1 MKNLRKA
8 LAALIAAAMT
18 MALVVMPAMA
28 ETFEN
33 GNGYIT
39 YTVPSEWTHL
49 ENSDVHLETIDTIA
63 YYRAGSSGEYG
74 VIQINAVD
82 KDQPDRFQIAP
93 GIEQEIVD
101 YTISGAESAGATAS
115 NISTD
120 YEIINGMQ
128 FLKVSCEKL
137 RKDGNTWY
145 EVDYRITGFN
155 LKYSSKNPSMP
166 FYEDFYNMLSTVSF
180 TPAAQFN
187 SVINPAEVYTEYA
200 TNVNSS
206 GVKNGPTNY
215 ISWEVKNND
224 FVAQAITTYH
234 YNYGNGSDYPGTI
247 SIYEDG
253 NLLGTWTAQG
263 RENNIYWDIFPEI
276 TMRKGHSYRIED
288 SDYSTWSYNS
298 GSNGE
303 GFFWLYG
310 YDIGSS
316 STSTTTTVT
325 PSSNDAI
332 SIYVDGNRVYPDS
345 DPVIRNDRTLV
356 PIRVVAEALG
366 YQVDWDGANQAVEI
380 HNSEESL
387 YLTIGSSSINH
398 YFYDYFGNVAS
409 TESIYSDVAPQII
422 NDRTYLPL
430 RAVGEA
436 LGAAVEW
443 DGNTRSVYITSGVGA
458 VG

>member
-1 MKNLRKA
+1 MKNLRKT
-8 LAALIAAAMT
+8 LAALIAVT
-18 MALVVMPAMA
+18 MVMAVVAVPAIA
-28 ETFEN
+28 ETT
-33 GNGYIT
+33 GDLT
-39 YTVPSEWTHL
+39 YTPPAGYTLGTEDGAALYEYGGYDILVYNVSVSYSSVRDQSEADW
-49 ENSDVHLETIDTIA
+49 NN
-63 YYRAGSSGEYG
+63 YYRSMYEDMDYSVVSGNVSFTNIGGYEYLEDSYVLQYG
-74 VIQINAVD
+74 GKTWNVLGYSYIL
-82 KDQPDRFQIAP
+82 
-93 GIEQEIVD
+93 
-101 YTISGAESAGATAS
+101 
-115 NISTD
+115 
-120 YEIINGMQ
+120 NG
-128 FLKVSCEKL
+128 
-137 RKDGNTWY
+137 RWY
-145 EVDYRITGFN
+145 ELFYR
-155 LKYSSKNPSMP
+155 SSS
-166 FYEDFYNMLSTVSF
+166 FDSEGLQAFYNMVSTASF
-180 TPAAQFN
+180 TPAAQFT
-187 SVINPAEVYTEYA
+187 SVINPAEVYTQYA

-224 FVAQAITTYH
+224 FVAQALTTYH

-276 TMRKGHSYRIED
+276 TMRTGHSYRIED

>member
-1 MKNLRKA
+1 MKNLRKT
-8 LAALIAAAMT
+8 LAALLAAAMT
-18 MALVVMPAMA
+18 MALAVMPAMA
-28 ETFEN
+28 ETLEN
-33 GNGYIT
+33 DNGYIT
-39 YTVPSEWTHL
+39 YSIPSGWEYR
-49 ENSDVHLETIDTIA
+49 ENASTSSDKLDLMS
-63 YYRAGSSGEYG
+63 YRRGNNDEGYAWIR
-74 VIQINAVD
+74 IQTAQKNNPD
-82 KDQPDRFQIAP
+82 KFQILP
-93 GIEQEIVD
+93 GIEQQLIDWLIERD
-101 YTISGAESAGATAS
+101 AAHSYTDS
-115 NISTD
+115 NFSTD
-120 YEIINGMQ
+120 YETINGIQ
-128 FLKVSCEKL
+128 FLKVSYESL
-137 RKDGNTWY
+137 TSDGDTIYCVEYW
-145 EVDYRITGFN
+145 ITGFH
-155 LKYSSKNPSMP
+155 LVYESKSPSMP
-166 FYEDFYNMLSTVSF
+166 FYQDFYNMLSAVSF
-180 TPAAQFN
+180 TPAAQFT

-276 TMRKGHSYRIED
+276 TMRTGHSYRIED